1 MGRMNRNDP
10 IWLVGALLLAGVLSA
25 PARAQETQTETWRKV
40 REAQFA
46 GRTFEAD
53 ADQVVSL
60 EAPNRAEDAAVV
72 PILIHA
78 VQPQQPQRWIRRIY
92 LVIDKNPSPLG
103 AVFTLTPD
111 SGRADIE
118 TRIRIEDYTWVRAIA
133 EMQDGKLYMTM
144 KYVKAAGG
152 CSAPAGKDLEAAMAR
167 LGRMKIRTEG
177 GVQLDQPNLVELMI
191 SHPNDSGLAMDQ
203 LTRTYA
209 PPHFVR
215 SIEVRHDGKMVMS
228 ADMDFSI
235 SENPNFRFY
244 FVPGSGGELDAKVI
258 DNKDLEFTASVR
270 LDSPRVEP
278 PPRYAEGVKAEF
290 FTVVRFSLR

>member
-1 MGRMNRNDP
+1 VTGTRKETPMTEIGRAWM
-10 IWLVGALLLAGVLSA
+10 VGAFLLAGVLGA
-25 PARAQETQTETWRKV
+25 PARSQETETENWRKV

-46 GRTFEAD
+46 GRAFEAG
-53 ADQVVSL
+53 ADQVITL

-78 VQPQQPQRWIRRIY
+78 VQAQQADRWIRKIY

-133 EMQDGKLYMTM
+133 ETQDGKLYMTM
-144 KYVKAAGG
+144 KYVKASGG

-167 LGRMKIRTEG
+167 LGRMKFRTDDNVRMG
-177 GVQLDQPNLVELMI
+177 TPNLAELMI
-191 SHPNDSGLAMDQ
+191 SHPNVSGLAMDQ
-203 LTRTYA
+203 VTRLY
-209 PPHFVR
+209 PPPRFVR
-215 SIEVRHDGKMVMS
+215 TVQVSYAGKTVLS
-228 ADMDFSI
+228 ADVDFTI

-244 FVPGSGGELDAKVI
+244 FVPRAGGDLTAEVVDSSNATFQTSLAIRPVAAGS
-258 DNKDLEFTASVR
+258 
-270 LDSPRVEP
+270 
-278 PPRYAEGVKAEF
+278 
-290 FTVVRFSLR
+290 